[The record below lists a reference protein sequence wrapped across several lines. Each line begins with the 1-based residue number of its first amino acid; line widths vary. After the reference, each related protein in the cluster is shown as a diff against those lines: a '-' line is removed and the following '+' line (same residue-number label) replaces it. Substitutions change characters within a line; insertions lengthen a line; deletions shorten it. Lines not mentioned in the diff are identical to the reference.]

1 MSQGEAPPV
10 VRNGPLW
17 RLAARRWR
25 RRPLQYLLCILGIAL
40 GVAMLVSI
48 DLASGSAQRAFSL
61 STDAITGRTT
71 HRLVAI
77 GPGGVPDATFAAL
90 RRRFP
95 EIPAAPVIE
104 AYGRAEELDGELL
117 RLVGVDLFSEAPF
130 RGLLGGD
137 GDGDGKG
144 DGEGGGAGGGGR
156 GFVPFLTEPGTAVIA
171 ADTAAR
177 YGLHPGAADA
187 SGTLHLDLGGRTSA
201 LRLVGSVSSDSALER
216 RGLETLLLVDIATA
230 QDLLAPAGAA
240 AAPALGHID
249 LILEGPAEEQAIRT
263 WLPAG
268 LKLETAAARG
278 NAVQQMTAA
287 FELNLT
293 AMSLLAMVV
302 GIFLIYNTVTF
313 SVVQRRSLFGVLRCL
328 GVTRGQLFTLI
339 LGEAALFSLVGS
351 LLGLVLGVVLGRT
364 VVGLIT
370 QTINDFYFVVSVR
383 QISLSGFTLAKGLL
397 VGVASALVASALPAW
412 EAMATPPQMTLQRSS
427 LEAGWQRLL
436 PWFLPAAAFSGGLGV
451 LLLRWDSRGLVPAF
465 AGLFALLMG
474 AALLMP
480 PVLAAVMGILGRA
493 GGGFGVVARLA
504 PRDILRSLSRTA
516 VAVAA
521 LMVAV
526 SVIVGLSIM
535 IGSFRGTVVTWLD
548 QTLQADLFVSPPSTT
563 ANRVLGKVDPA
574 IVRAVAARPDL
585 RAMVT
590 YNSFDVHLVD
600 QDRDITLIAAGGDVS
615 AGRRPY
621 AWVRPG
627 VDDPFAALAAREGVI
642 LSEAVYLRD
651 GQGAIP
657 EQVRLE
663 TPDGERSFP
672 VVAVFYDYSSDR
684 GSVLMD
690 RSQVAE
696 LWHDDN
702 VASLG
707 LFLAPGV
714 EPEAVAAELRE
725 GFRSRQSLL
734 VQTNGALR
742 QGSLEIFDRTFA
754 ITGALQLLT
763 VLVAFIGIFSTLMSL
778 QLERG
783 REFAV
788 LRAGGMTPLQ
798 LGRLTLLETGLMG
811 LLAGTCSM
819 PLGYGLA
826 WVLVHVI
833 NVRSFGWTLQI
844 ALEPRFFVQSLLVA
858 VGAAVL
864 AGLYPALRLGRMNIS
879 EALRQE

>member
-1 MSQGEAPPV
+1 MSAASPLPV

-17 RLAARRWR
+17 RLAARHWR

-77 GPGGVPDATFAAL
+77 GPGGVPDGTVVEL
-90 RRRFP
+90 RRHFP

-104 AYGRAEELDGELL
+104 AYGRAEELDGELV

-130 RGLLGGD
+130 RGFLGGD
-137 GDGDGKG
+137 GGRQKS
-144 DGEGGGAGGGGR
+144 GGN

-171 ADTAAR
+171 TETAER
-177 YGLHPGAADA
+177 FGLHPGASDG
-187 SGTLHLDLGGRTSA
+187 SGSLHLDLAGRTTE
-201 LRLVGSVSSDSALER
+201 LQLVGLVSSDSSLER

-230 QDLLAPAGAA
+230 QDLLDPTGAEAVPAV
-240 AAPALGHID
+240 GHID
-249 LILEGPAEEQAIRT
+249 LILEGPAQEQSIRT

-268 LKLETAAARG
+268 LKLESAAARG

-313 SVVQRRSLFGVLRCL
+313 SVVQRRGLFGVLRCL

-351 LLGLVLGVVLGRT
+351 LLGLALGVLLGRS
-364 VVGLIT
+364 VVGLFT

-383 QISLSGFTLAKGLL
+383 QISLSGFTLAKGML
-397 VGVASALVASALPAW
+397 VGVASALLASALPAW

-436 PWFLPAAAFSGGLGV
+436 PWFLLAALLCGSLGV
-451 LLLRWDSRGLVPAF
+451 VLLRWDSRGLVPAF

-480 PVLAAVMGILGRA
+480 PVLVTAMQGLGWASR
-493 GGGFGVVARLA
+493 GLGVVARLA

-574 IVRAVAARPDL
+574 IVGAIAERPDL

-627 VDDPFAALAAREGVI
+627 LGDPFAALEAREGVI

-651 GQGAIP
+651 GQSAIP

-663 TPDGERSFP
+663 TPEGERSFP
-672 VVAVFYDYSSDR
+672 VIAVFYDYSSDR

-690 RSQVAE
+690 RAQVAE
-696 LWHDDN
+696 LWHDDS

-707 LFLAPGV
+707 LFLAPGANAD
-714 EPEAVAAELRE
+714 AVASELRQ
-725 GFRSRQSLL
+725 GFGSRQSLL
-734 VQTNGALR
+734 VQTNSSLR

-763 VLVAFIGIFSTLMSL
+763 VVVAFIGIFSTLMSL

-788 LRAGGMTPLQ
+788 LRATGMTPRQ

-811 LLAGTCSM
+811 LLAGACSM
-819 PLGYGLA
+819 PLGFVLA

-844 ALEPRFFVQSLLVA
+844 ALEPRFFIQSLLIA

-864 AGLYPALRLGRMNIS
+864 AGLYPAQRLARMNIS

>member
-1 MSQGEAPPV
+1 M
-10 VRNGPLW
+10 VRNAPLW
-17 RLAARRWR
+17 RLAARRLR

-61 STDAITGRTT
+61 STDAITGRAT

-77 GPGGVPDATFAAL
+77 GPGGVPDTSFVAL

-95 EIPAAPVIE
+95 AVPAAPVIE
-104 AYGRAEELDGELL
+104 GYGRAEELDGELM

-130 RGLLGGD
+130 RSTLAGGD
-137 GDGDGKG
+137 
-144 DGEGGGAGGGGR
+144 GGGR

-171 ADTAAR
+171 GETADR
-177 YGLHPGAADA
+177 FGLHPGADDA
-187 SGTLHLDLGGRTSA
+187 SGMLHLELAGRTTA
-201 LRLVGSVSSDSALER
+201 LRLVGSVSSDTALER
-216 RGLETLLLVDIATA
+216 RGLENLLMVDIATA
-230 QDLLAPAGAA
+230 QELLDPAGDGLANA
-240 AAPALGHID
+240 VGHID
-249 LILEGPAEEQAIRT
+249 LILDTPAQEAAIAA
-263 WLPAG
+263 WLPPG
-268 LKLETAAARG
+268 LKLEPAEARG

-364 VVGLIT
+364 IVGLIT

-383 QISLSGFTLAKGLL
+383 QITLSGLTLAKGMG
-397 VGVASALVASALPAW
+397 VGVASALLASALPAW

-427 LEAGWQRLL
+427 LEAAWQRLL
-436 PWFLPAAAFSGGLGV
+436 PWFLVAAVLSGALGA
-451 LLLRWDSRGLVPAF
+451 LLLRWRSGGLVPAF
-465 AGLFALLMG
+465 AGLFALLMA
-474 AALLMP
+474 AALLVP
-480 PVLAAVMGILGRA
+480 PVLAGVMRGLGRA
-493 GGGFGVVARLA
+493 GGGLPVLARLA

-526 SVIVGLSIM
+526 SVIVGISIM

-574 IVRAVAARPDL
+574 IVAAIEARPDL

-590 YNSFDVHLVD
+590 YNNFDVHLVD
-600 QDRDITLIAAGGDVS
+600 QARDVTLIAAGGDVS

-621 AWVRPG
+621 AWIRPG
-627 VDDPFAALAAREGVI
+627 IDDPFAAMEAHEGVI

-651 GQGAIP
+651 GDGAIP
-657 EQVRLE
+657 EAVTIE
-663 TPDGERSFP
+663 TPTGPRTFP
-672 VVAVFYDYSSDR
+672 VIAAFYDYSSDR

-690 RSQVAE
+690 RARVAE
-696 LWHDDN
+696 LWHDDS

-714 EPEAVAAELRE
+714 DPDAVASELRE
-725 GFRSRQSLL
+725 GFRSRQNLL
-734 VQTNGALR
+734 VQTNGSLR
-742 QGSLEIFDRTFA
+742 AGSLEIFDRTFA
-754 ITGALQLLT
+754 ITGALQVLT
-763 VLVAFIGIFSTLMSL
+763 VVVAFIGILSTLMSL

-788 LRAGGMTPLQ
+788 LRAVGMTPRQ

-811 LLAGTCSM
+811 LLAGACSM
-819 PLGYGLA
+819 PLGFVLA

-844 ALEPRFFVQSLLVA
+844 ALEPRFFLQSLLIA

-864 AGLYPALRLGRMNIS
+864 AGVYPALRLGRMDIS
-879 EALRQE
+879 AAVRQE

>member
-1 MSQGEAPPV
+1 MSQGDQPPV
-10 VRNGPLW
+10 VCNGPLW

-25 RRPLQYLLCILGIAL
+25 SRPMQYLLCILGIAL

-71 HRLVAI
+71 HRVVAI
-77 GPGGVPDATFAAL
+77 EPGGVPDATFVAL
-90 RRRFP
+90 RHRFP
-95 EIPAAPVIE
+95 EIPSAPVIE
-104 AYGRAEELDGELL
+104 AYGRAEELDGELMH
-117 RLVGVDLFSEAPF
+117 LVGVDLFSEGPF

-137 GDGDGKG
+137 GGRN
-144 DGEGGGAGGGGR
+144 GGGGR

-171 ADTAAR
+171 ADTAKR
-177 YGLHPGAADA
+177 FGLHPGASNP
-187 SGTLHLDLGGRTSA
+187 SGTLHLDLAGRTSD
-201 LRLVGSVSSDSALER
+201 LRLVGSVSSDAAMER
-216 RGLETLLLVDIATA
+216 RGLETLVLVDIATA
-230 QDLLAPAGAA
+230 QDLLAPAGSG

-249 LILEGPAEEQAIRT
+249 LILDNPSLEQSIRT

-302 GIFLIYNTVTF
+302 GIFLIYNSVTF
-313 SVVQRRSLFGVLRCL
+313 SVVQRRGLFGVLRCL
-328 GVTRGQLFTLI
+328 GVTRGQLFSLI

-351 LLGLVLGVVLGRT
+351 LLGLGLGVVLGRT

-370 QTINDFYFVVSVR
+370 QTINDFYFAVSVR
-383 QISLSGFTLAKGLL
+383 QISLSGFTLAKGMV

-412 EAMATPPQMTLQRSS
+412 EAMDTPPQMTLQRSS
-427 LEAGWQRLL
+427 LEAGWQRRL
-436 PWFLPAAAFSGGLGV
+436 PWFLLAALLSGSLGV
-451 LLLRWDSRGLVPAF
+451 LLLRWDGRGLVPAF

-480 PVLAAVMGILGRA
+480 PVLAAVMEGLGRA
-493 GGGFGVVARLA
+493 SGGLGVVARLA

-563 ANRVLGKVDPA
+563 ANRVLGKLDPS
-574 IVRAVAARPDL
+574 IVATIAERQDMRAL
-585 RAMVT
+585 VT
-590 YNSFDVHLVD
+590 YNNFDVHLVD

-621 AWVRPG
+621 AWIRPG
-627 VDDPFAALAAREGVI
+627 LPDPFDAMEAREGVI
-642 LSEAVYLRD
+642 LSEAIYLRD
-651 GQGAIP
+651 GESAIP
-657 EQVRLE
+657 ERITLE
-663 TPDGERSFP
+663 TPVGDRSFP
-672 VVAVFYDYSSDR
+672 VLAVFYDYSSDR

-696 LWHDDN
+696 LWHDDS

-714 EPEAVAAELRE
+714 DADAVAGELRE
-725 GFRSRQSLL
+725 AFRGRQNLL
-734 VQTNGALR
+734 VQTNGSLR
-742 QGSLEIFDRTFA
+742 RQSLEIFDRTFA

-763 VLVAFIGIFSTLMSL
+763 VVVAFIGIFSTLMSL

-788 LRAGGMTPLQ
+788 MRASGMTPRQ
-798 LGRLTLLETGLMG
+798 LGSLTLLETGLMG

-819 PLGYGLA
+819 PLGYVLA

-833 NVRSFGWTLQI
+833 NVRSFGWSLQI
-844 ALEPRFFVQSLLVA
+844 ALEPHFFVQSLLVA

>member
-1 MSQGEAPPV
+1 MSQGDQPPS

-17 RLAARRWR
+17 RLAARRLR

-61 STDAITGRTT
+61 STDAITGRTS

-77 GPGGVPDATFAAL
+77 GPGGVPDATFVEF

-95 EIPAAPVIE
+95 QVPAAPVIE
-104 AYGRAEELDGELL
+104 GYGRAEELDGELM

-130 RGLLGGD
+130 RGTLSGGS
-137 GDGDGKG
+137 
-144 DGEGGGAGGGGR
+144 GGGR
-156 GFVPFLTEPGTAVIA
+156 GFVPFLTDPGTAVIA
-171 ADTAAR
+171 SETADR
-177 YGLHPGAADA
+177 FGLHPGRQDA
-187 SGTLHLDLGGRTSA
+187 SGTLHLDLAGRTTA
-201 LRLVGSVSSDSALER
+201 LRLVGSVSSDTALER
-216 RGLETLLLVDIATA
+216 RGLENLLLVDVATA
-230 QDLLAPAGAA
+230 QELLAPAGDGLASVA
-240 AAPALGHID
+240 GLSAVGHID
-249 LILEGPAEEQAIRT
+249 LILESPAQEAAIAA
-263 WLPAG
+263 WLPPG
-268 LKLETAAARG
+268 LKLEPAAARG
-278 NAVQQMTAA
+278 NAIQQMTAA

-313 SVVQRRSLFGVLRCL
+313 SVVQRRGLFGVLRCL
-328 GVTRGQLFTLI
+328 GVTRGQIFSLI
-339 LGEAALFSLVGS
+339 LIEAALFSLVGS
-351 LLGLVLGVVLGRT
+351 LLGLGLGVVLGRS

-383 QISLSGFTLAKGLL
+383 QISLSGLTLAKGML
-397 VGVASALVASALPAW
+397 VGVVSAVVASALPAW

-436 PWFLPAAAFSGGLGV
+436 PWFLLASALSGAAGAMLLSWRSG
-451 LLLRWDSRGLVPAF
+451 GLVPAF
-465 AGLFALLMG
+465 AGLFALLMA

-480 PVLAAVMGILGRA
+480 PVLAAVMKGLGTVGRDLP
-493 GGGFGVVARLA
+493 VVARLA

-574 IVRAVAARPDL
+574 IVAAIGARPDL

-590 YNSFDVHLVD
+590 YNNFDVHLVD
-600 QDRDITLIAAGGDVS
+600 QARDVTLIAAGGDVS

-621 AWVRPG
+621 AWIRPG
-627 VDDPFAALAAREGVI
+627 IEDPFTAMEAREGVI
-642 LSEAVYLRD
+642 LSEAVYLREGD
-651 GQGAIP
+651 GAIP
-657 EQVRLE
+657 DQVTIE
-663 TPDGERSFP
+663 TPAGNRTFP
-672 VVAVFYDYSSDR
+672 VIAAFYDYSSDR

-690 RSQVAE
+690 RDQVAE
-696 LWHDDN
+696 LWHDDS

-714 EPEAVAAELRE
+714 DPDAVATALRDS
-725 GFRSRQSLL
+725 FSPRQNLM
-734 VQTNGALR
+734 VQTNGSLR

-763 VLVAFIGIFSTLMSL
+763 VLVAFIGILSTLMSL
-778 QLERG
+778 QLERS

-788 LRAGGMTPLQ
+788 LRASGMTPRQ

-811 LLAGTCSM
+811 LLAGACSM
-819 PLGYGLA
+819 PLGFLLA

-844 ALEPRFFVQSLLVA
+844 ALEPRFFLQSLLIA

-864 AGLYPALRLGRMNIS
+864 AGVYPALRLGRMNIS
-879 EALRQE
+879 AAVRQE

>member
-1 MSQGEAPPV
+1 MSERCSLPV

-77 GPGGVPDATFAAL
+77 GPGGVPDTTFVEL
-90 RRRFP
+90 RRQFP

-130 RGLLGGD
+130 RGLLG
-137 GDGDGKG
+137 
-144 DGEGGGAGGGGR
+144 AGRGGGR

-171 ADTAAR
+171 TETAER
-177 YGLHPGAADA
+177 FDLHLGSGDA
-187 SGTLHLDLGGRTSA
+187 SGLLHLDLAGRTSA
-201 LRLVGSVSSDSALER
+201 LRLVGSVTGESSLER

-230 QDLLAPAGAA
+230 QDLLDPTGAA
-240 AAPALGHID
+240 AVPTVGHID
-249 LILEGPAEEQAIRT
+249 LILEGPAQEQAIRT
-263 WLPAG
+263 WLPPG

-313 SVVQRRSLFGVLRCL
+313 SVVQRRGLFGVLRCL
-328 GVTRGQLFTLI
+328 GVTRGQLFALI

-351 LLGLVLGVVLGRT
+351 LLGLALGVLLGRT

-383 QISLSGFTLAKGLL
+383 QISLSGFTLAKGML

-436 PWFLPAAAFSGGLGV
+436 PLFLVGALLSASLGV

-480 PVLAAVMGILGRA
+480 PVLVAAMGGLGWASR
-493 GGGFGVVARLA
+493 GLPVVARLA

-563 ANRVLGKVDPA
+563 ANRVLGKLDPA
-574 IVRAVAARPDL
+574 IVSAIAERPDL

-590 YNSFDVHLVD
+590 YNNFDVHLVD

-621 AWVRPG
+621 AWIRPG
-627 VDDPFAALAAREGVI
+627 LDDPFAALEAREGVI

-651 GQGAIP
+651 GQSAIP

-672 VVAVFYDYSSDR
+672 VIAVFYDYSSDR
-684 GSVLMD
+684 GSLLMD

-696 LWHDDN
+696 LWHDDS

-707 LFLAPGV
+707 LFLVPGADAD
-714 EPEAVAAELRE
+714 AVAADLRR
-725 GFRSRQSLL
+725 GFGSRQTLL
-734 VQTNGALR
+734 VQTNGSLR

-763 VLVAFIGIFSTLMSL
+763 VVVAFIGIFSTLMSL

-788 LRAGGMTPLQ
+788 LRATGMTPWQ

-811 LLAGTCSM
+811 LLAGACSM
-819 PLGYGLA
+819 PLGFVLA

-844 ALEPRFFVQSLLVA
+844 ALEPRFFIQSLLIA

-864 AGLYPALRLGRMNIS
+864 AGLYPAQRLARMTIS

>member
-1 MSQGEAPPV
+1 V

-77 GPGGVPDATFAAL
+77 GPGGVPDTTFVEL
-90 RRRFP
+90 RRQFP

-130 RGLLGGD
+130 RGLLG
-137 GDGDGKG
+137 
-144 DGEGGGAGGGGR
+144 AGRGGGR

-171 ADTAAR
+171 TETAER
-177 YGLHPGAADA
+177 FDLHPGSGDA
-187 SGTLHLDLGGRTSA
+187 SGLLHLDLAGRTSA
-201 LRLVGSVSSDSALER
+201 LRLVGSVTGESSLER

-230 QDLLAPAGAA
+230 QDLLDPTGAA
-240 AAPALGHID
+240 AVPTVGHID
-249 LILEGPAEEQAIRT
+249 LILEGPAQEQAIRT
-263 WLPAG
+263 WLPPG

-313 SVVQRRSLFGVLRCL
+313 SVVQRRGLFGVLRCL
-328 GVTRGQLFTLI
+328 GVTRGQLFALI

-351 LLGLVLGVVLGRT
+351 LLGLALGVLLGRT

-383 QISLSGFTLAKGLL
+383 QISLSGFTLAKGML

-436 PWFLPAAAFSGGLGV
+436 PLFLVGALLSASLGV

-480 PVLAAVMGILGRA
+480 PVLVAAMGGLGWASR
-493 GGGFGVVARLA
+493 GLPVVARLA

-563 ANRVLGKVDPA
+563 ANRVLGKLDPA
-574 IVRAVAARPDL
+574 IVSAIAERPYL

-590 YNSFDVHLVD
+590 YNNFDVHLVD

-621 AWVRPG
+621 AWIRPG
-627 VDDPFAALAAREGVI
+627 LDDPFAALEAREGVI

-672 VVAVFYDYSSDR
+672 VIAVFYDYSSDR
-684 GSVLMD
+684 GSLLMD

-696 LWHDDN
+696 LWHDDS

-707 LFLAPGV
+707 LFLVPGADAD
-714 EPEAVAAELRE
+714 AVAADLRR
-725 GFRSRQSLL
+725 GFGSRQTLL
-734 VQTNGALR
+734 VQTNGSLR

-763 VLVAFIGIFSTLMSL
+763 VVVAFIGIFSTLMSL

-788 LRAGGMTPLQ
+788 LRATGMTPWQ

-811 LLAGTCSM
+811 LLAGACSM
-819 PLGYGLA
+819 PLGFVLA

-844 ALEPRFFVQSLLVA
+844 ALEPRFFIQSLLIA

-864 AGLYPALRLGRMNIS
+864 AGLYPAQRLARMTIS

>member
-1 MSQGEAPPV
+1 MSQGDAAPV
-10 VRNGPLW
+10 VRSGPLW

-61 STDAITGRTT
+61 STDAITGRTS
-71 HRLVAI
+71 HRVVAI
-77 GPGGVPDATFAAL
+77 GPGGVPDATFVAL

-130 RGLLGGD
+130 RGLVGGGGD
-137 GDGDGKG
+137 GQ
-144 DGEGGGAGGGGR
+144 GGGGQGGGGRPGGR

-177 YGLHPGAADA
+177 FGLHPGAADA
-187 SGTLHLDLGGRTSA
+187 SGTLHLDLGWRTSA
-201 LRLVGSVSSDSALER
+201 LRLVGSVSSGSALER

-249 LILEGPAEEQAIRT
+249 LILEGPAQEHAIRT
-263 WLPAG
+263 WLPSG
-268 LKLETAAARG
+268 LKLEAAAARG

-328 GVTRGQLFTLI
+328 GVTRGQLFSLI
-339 LGEAALFSLVGS
+339 MREAALFSLVGS
-351 LLGLVLGVVLGRT
+351 LLGLALGVLLGRT

-383 QISLSGFTLAKGLL
+383 QISLSGFTLAKGML
-397 VGVASALVASALPAW
+397 VGVASALVASVLPAW

-436 PWFLPAAAFSGGLGV
+436 PWFLPAAVLSGGLGV

-480 PVLAAVMGILGRA
+480 PVLAAVMTALGRA

-535 IGSFRGTVVTWLD
+535 IGSFRWTVVTWLD

-574 IVRAVAARPDL
+574 IVQAVAARPDL
-585 RAMVT
+585 RAVVT
-590 YNSFDVHLVD
+590 FNSFDVRLLD

-672 VVAVFYDYSSDR
+672 VVAVFYDYASDR

-690 RSQVAE
+690 RAQVAE

-714 EPEAVAAELRE
+714 EPEAVAADLRE

-811 LLAGTCSM
+811 LLAGIC
-819 PLGYGLA
+819 
-826 WVLVHVI
+826 
-833 NVRSFGWTLQI
+833 
-844 ALEPRFFVQSLLVA
+844 
-858 VGAAVL
+858 
-864 AGLYPALRLGRMNIS
+864 
-879 EALRQE
+879 

>member
-1 MSQGEAPPV
+1 MTPHTPAAVVSARGVAKRYGADTVFANVSLDVAAGEFVAIV
-10 VRNGPLW
+10 GDSGVGKSTLLNGLAGLDTFDEGRITLCGQDLSSASDDARALLRRQHVGFVFQAFHVLPHLDVAQNVALPLMLLGQHDGP
-17 RLAARRWR
+17 RVSAMLAAVG
-25 RRPLQYLLCILGIAL
+25 LLLFACAGCRTAPK
-40 GVAMLVSI
+40 
-48 DLASGSAQRAFSL
+48 
-61 STDAITGRTT
+61 TGRIIETNYD
-71 HRLVAI
+71 R
-77 GPGGVPDATFAAL
+77 AAC
-90 RRRFP
+90 
-95 EIPAAPVIE
+95 EAA
-104 AYGRAEELDGELL
+104 
-117 RLVGVDLFSEAPF
+117 
-130 RGLLGGD
+130 GLLGRGEPVKPVPVPDLDARMEEGVEGVKPELLDRLDLYFGDQVSVD
-137 GDGDGKG
+137 GDRAVWRKPGKPYLSAAEQG
-144 DGEGGGAGGGGR
+144 WESAG
-156 GFVPFLTEPGTAVIA
+156 
-171 ADTAAR
+171 
-177 YGLHPGAADA
+177 
-187 SGTLHLDLGGRTSA
+187 
-201 LRLVGSVSSDSALER
+201 
-216 RGLETLLLVDIATA
+216 
-230 QDLLAPAGAA
+230 
-240 AAPALGHID
+240 
-249 LILEGPAEEQAIRT
+249 T
-263 WLPAG
+263 WLADNPQRP
-268 LKLETAAARG
+268 LETAAARG

-351 LLGLVLGVVLGRT
+351 LLGLALGVVLGRT

-383 QISLSGFTLAKGLL
+383 QISLSWFTLAKGML
-397 VGVASALVASALPAW
+397 VGVASALLASALPAW

-427 LEAGWQRLL
+427 LEASWQRLL
-436 PWFLPAAAFSGGLGV
+436 PWFLLAALFSGSLGV
-451 LLLRWDSRGLVPAF
+451 LLLRWDSSGLVPAF
-465 AGLFALLMG
+465 AGVIALLMG

-480 PVLAAVMGILGRA
+480 PVLVAAMQGLGWASR
-493 GGGFGVVARLA
+493 GLPVVARLA

-574 IVRAVAARPDL
+574 IVSAIAERPDL

-590 YNSFDVHLVD
+590 YNNFDVHLVD

-621 AWVRPG
+621 AWIRPG
-627 VDDPFAALAAREGVI
+627 LDDPFAALEAREGVI

-663 TPDGERSFP
+663 SPDGERSFP
-672 VVAVFYDYSSDR
+672 VIAVFYDYSSDR

-696 LWHDDN
+696 LWHDDS

-707 LFLAPGV
+707 LFL
-714 EPEAVAAELRE
+714 EYCKEARGLT
-725 GFRSRQSLL
+725 S
-734 VQTNGALR
+734 
-742 QGSLEIFDRTFA
+742 GSCLI
-754 ITGALQLLT
+754 
-763 VLVAFIGIFSTLMSL
+763 
-778 QLERG
+778 
-783 REFAV
+783 
-788 LRAGGMTPLQ
+788 
-798 LGRLTLLETGLMG
+798 
-811 LLAGTCSM
+811 
-819 PLGYGLA
+819 
-826 WVLVHVI
+826 
-833 NVRSFGWTLQI
+833 
-844 ALEPRFFVQSLLVA
+844 
-858 VGAAVL
+858 
-864 AGLYPALRLGRMNIS
+864 
-879 EALRQE
+879 

>member
-1 MSQGEAPPV
+1 MSEASPLPV

-77 GPGGVPDATFAAL
+77 GPGGVPDTTFVEL
-90 RRRFP
+90 RHRFP

-130 RGLLGGD
+130 RGLLGG
-137 GDGDGKG
+137 
-144 DGEGGGAGGGGR
+144 EGGGERGGGK

-171 ADTAAR
+171 TETAAR
-177 YGLHPGAADA
+177 FGLHPGAADG
-187 SGTLHLDLGGRTSA
+187 SGTLHLDLAGRTSE
-201 LRLVGSVSSDSALER
+201 LRLVGSVSSDGALER

-230 QDLLAPAGAA
+230 QDLLDPTGAA
-240 AAPALGHID
+240 AVPAVGHID
-249 LILEGPAEEQAIRT
+249 LILEGPTQEAALSE
-263 WLPAG
+263 WLPRG

-313 SVVQRRSLFGVLRCL
+313 SVVQRRGLFGVLRCL
-328 GVTRGQLFTLI
+328 GVTRGQLFALI

-351 LLGLVLGVVLGRT
+351 LLGLALGVLLGRT

-383 QISLSGFTLAKGLL
+383 QISLSGFTLAKGML

-412 EAMATPPQMTLQRSS
+412 EAMATPPQMTLQRSN
-427 LEAGWQRLL
+427 LESGWQRLL
-436 PWFLPAAAFSGGLGV
+436 PWFLLAALLCGSLGV
-451 LLLRWDSRGLVPAF
+451 LLLRWNSHGLVSAF

-480 PVLAAVMGILGRA
+480 PVLVAAMQGLGWASR
-493 GGGFGVVARLA
+493 GLPVVARLA

-574 IVRAVAARPDL
+574 IIQAIAERPDL

-590 YNSFDVHLVD
+590 YNNFDVHLVD

-621 AWVRPG
+621 AWIRPG
-627 VDDPFAALAAREGVI
+627 LDDPFAALEARQGVI

-651 GQGAIP
+651 GQSAIP
-657 EQVRLE
+657 EQIRLE

-672 VVAVFYDYSSDR
+672 VIAVFYDYSSDR

-696 LWHDDN
+696 LWHDDS

-707 LFLAPGV
+707 LFLAPGADAD
-714 EPEAVAAELRE
+714 AVAAELRQ
-725 GFRSRQSLL
+725 GFGSRQTLL
-734 VQTNGALR
+734 VQTNGSLR

-763 VLVAFIGIFSTLMSL
+763 VVVAFIGIFSTLMSL

-788 LRAGGMTPLQ
+788 LRATGMTPRQ

-811 LLAGTCSM
+811 LLAGACSM
-819 PLGYGLA
+819 PLGFVLA

-844 ALEPRFFVQSLLVA
+844 ALEPRFFIQSLLIA

>member
-61 STDAITGRTT
+61 STDAITGRTS

-77 GPGGVPDATFAAL
+77 GPGGVPDSTFVEL

-117 RLVGVDLFSEAPF
+117 RLVGVDLFSEGPF

-137 GDGDGKG
+137 GDGQ
-144 DGEGGGAGGGGR
+144 GGGGEPGGK

-177 YGLHPGAADA
+177 FGLHPGAADG
-187 SGTLHLDLGGRTSA
+187 SGTLHIDLGGRTSA

-230 QDLLAPAGAA
+230 QDLLAPADAA

-249 LILEGPAEEQAIRT
+249 LILEGPAQEQAIRA

-313 SVVQRRSLFGVLRCL
+313 SVVQRRGLFGVLRCL

-351 LLGLVLGVVLGRT
+351 LLGLALGVVLGRT

-383 QISLSGFTLAKGLL
+383 QISLSGFTLAKGML

-436 PWFLPAAAFSGGLGV
+436 PWFLPAAFLTGGLGV
-451 LLLRWDSRGLVPAF
+451 LLLRWDSRDLVPAF

-480 PVLAAVMGILGRA
+480 PVLAAVMAALGRA
-493 GGGFGVVARLA
+493 GGGLGVVARLA

-574 IVRAVAARPDL
+574 VVSAIAGRSDL

-590 YNSFDVHLVD
+590 FNSFDVHLVD
-600 QDRDITLIAAGGDVS
+600 QDRDITLIAAGGDIS

-627 VDDPFAALAAREGVI
+627 VEDPFAALVARQGVI

-663 TPDGERSFP
+663 TPDGDKSFP

-702 VASLG
+702 VASVG

-714 EPEAVAAELRE
+714 EPEAVAVELRE

-763 VLVAFIGIFSTLMSL
+763 VLVAFVGIFSTLMSL

-858 VGAAVL
+858 VGAALL

>member
-1 MSQGEAPPV
+1 MSQGDAPPV

-61 STDAITGRTT
+61 STDAITGRTS

-77 GPGGVPDATFAAL
+77 GAGGVPDSTFVEL

-117 RLVGVDLFSEAPF
+117 RLVGVDLFSEGPF

-137 GDGDGKG
+137 GDGQ
-144 DGEGGGAGGGGR
+144 GGGGKPGGR

-171 ADTAAR
+171 AETAER

-249 LILEGPAEEQAIRT
+249 LILDGAAQEQAIRT

-383 QISLSGFTLAKGLL
+383 QISLSGFTLAKGML
-397 VGVASALVASALPAW
+397 VGVASALLASALPAW

-436 PWFLPAAAFSGGLGV
+436 PWFLPAAVLSGGLGV
-451 LLLRWDSRGLVPAF
+451 LLLRWDSRDLVPAF

-480 PVLAAVMGILGRA
+480 PVLAAVMTALGRA
-493 GGGFGVVARLA
+493 VGGFGVVARLA

-574 IVRAVAARPDL
+574 IVQAVAARRDL
-585 RAMVT
+585 RALVT
-590 YNSFDVHLVD
+590 FNSFDVHLVD

-657 EQVRLE
+657 EQVSLE

-690 RSQVAE
+690 RSQVAD

-725 GFRSRQSLL
+725 GFRNRQSLL

-788 LRAGGMTPLQ
+788 LRAGGMTPHQ

>member
-1 MSQGEAPPV
+1 M
-10 VRNGPLW
+10 
-17 RLAARRWR
+17 
-25 RRPLQYLLCILGIAL
+25 
-40 GVAMLVSI
+40 
-48 DLASGSAQRAFSL
+48 AS
-61 STDAITGRTT
+61 
-71 HRLVAI
+71 V
-77 GPGGVPDATFAAL
+77 
-90 RRRFP
+90 
-95 EIPAAPVIE
+95 
-104 AYGRAEELDGELL
+104 
-117 RLVGVDLFSEAPF
+117 
-130 RGLLGGD
+130 
-137 GDGDGKG
+137 
-144 DGEGGGAGGGGR
+144 
-156 GFVPFLTEPGTAVIA
+156 
-171 ADTAAR
+171 
-177 YGLHPGAADA
+177 
-187 SGTLHLDLGGRTSA
+187 
-201 LRLVGSVSSDSALER
+201 
-216 RGLETLLLVDIATA
+216 
-230 QDLLAPAGAA
+230 
-240 AAPALGHID
+240 
-249 LILEGPAEEQAIRT
+249 
-263 WLPAG
+263 
-268 LKLETAAARG
+268 
-278 NAVQQMTAA
+278 
-287 FELNLT
+287 
-293 AMSLLAMVV
+293 
-302 GIFLIYNTVTF
+302 
-313 SVVQRRSLFGVLRCL
+313 
-328 GVTRGQLFTLI
+328 
-339 LGEAALFSLVGS
+339 
-351 LLGLVLGVVLGRT
+351 
-364 VVGLIT
+364 
-370 QTINDFYFVVSVR
+370 
-383 QISLSGFTLAKGLL
+383 
-397 VGVASALVASALPAW
+397 LPAW

-436 PWFLPAAAFSGGLGV
+436 PWFLPAAVLSGGLGV

-480 PVLAAVMGILGRA
+480 PVLAAVMAALGRA

-574 IVRAVAARPDL
+574 IVQAVAARPDL
-585 RAMVT
+585 RALVT
-590 YNSFDVHLVD
+590 FNSFDVHLHD

-627 VDDPFAALAAREGVI
+627 VDDPFAALAARQGVI

-672 VVAVFYDYSSDR
+672 VVAVFYDYASDR

-690 RSQVAE
+690 RAQVAE

-714 EPEAVAAELRE
+714 EPEAVAADLRE

-811 LLAGTCSM
+811 LLAGICSM
-819 PLGYGLA
+819 PLGYVLA

-858 VGAAVL
+858 VGAALL

>member
-1 MSQGEAPPV
+1 MSEASPLPV
-10 VRNGPLW
+10 VPNGPLW

-77 GPGGVPDATFAAL
+77 GPGGVPDSSFVAL

-117 RLVGVDLFSEAPF
+117 RVVGVDLFSEAPF

-137 GDGDGKG
+137 GNGQ
-144 DGEGGGAGGGGR
+144 GGRGQQGGR

-171 ADTAAR
+171 SVTAKR
-177 YGLHPGAADA
+177 FGLHPGASDG
-187 SGTLHLDLGGRTSA
+187 SGTLHLDLAGRTTA

-230 QDLLAPAGAA
+230 QDLLNPTGADPV
-240 AAPALGHID
+240 PALGHID
-249 LILEGPAEEQAIRT
+249 LILESPAQEAALSD
-263 WLPAG
+263 WLPRG

-351 LLGLVLGVVLGRT
+351 LLGLALGVVLGRT

-383 QISLSGFTLAKGLL
+383 QISLSWFTLAKGML
-397 VGVASALVASALPAW
+397 VGVASALLASALPAW

-427 LEAGWQRLL
+427 LEASWQRLL
-436 PWFLPAAAFSGGLGV
+436 PWFLLAALFSGSLGV
-451 LLLRWDSRGLVPAF
+451 LLLRWDSSGLVPAF
-465 AGLFALLMG
+465 AGVFALLMG

-480 PVLAAVMGILGRA
+480 PVLVAAMQGLGWASR
-493 GGGFGVVARLA
+493 GLGVVARLA

-574 IVRAVAARPDL
+574 IVSAIAERPDL

-590 YNSFDVHLVD
+590 YNNFDVHLVD

-621 AWVRPG
+621 AWIRPG
-627 VDDPFAALAAREGVI
+627 LDDPFAALEAREGVI

-672 VVAVFYDYSSDR
+672 VIAVFYDYSSDR

-696 LWHDDN
+696 LWHDDS

-707 LFLAPGV
+707 LFLAPGADAD
-714 EPEAVAAELRE
+714 AVAAQLRQ
-725 GFRSRQSLL
+725 GFGSRQRLL
-734 VQTNGALR
+734 VQTNGSLR

-788 LRAGGMTPLQ
+788 LRATGMTPRQ

-811 LLAGTCSM
+811 LLAGACSM
-819 PLGYGLA
+819 PLGYVLA

-844 ALEPRFFVQSLLVA
+844 ALEPRFFIQSLLIA

-864 AGLYPALRLGRMNIS
+864 AGLYPAQRLARMNIS

>member
-1 MSQGEAPPV
+1 MSQGEAPSV

-17 RLAARRWR
+17 RLAVRRWR

-48 DLASGSAQRAFSL
+48 DLASGSAQRAFAL

-77 GPGGVPDATFAAL
+77 GPGGVPDSTFVEL

-137 GDGDGKG
+137 GDGQGGRGKQ
-144 DGEGGGAGGGGR
+144 GGR

-177 YGLHPGAADA
+177 FGLHPGAADA
-187 SGTLHLDLGGRTSA
+187 SGTLHLDLAGRTSA

-249 LILEGPAEEQAIRT
+249 LILEGPAQEQAIRT

-328 GVTRGQLFTLI
+328 GVTRRQLFTLI

-351 LLGLVLGVVLGRT
+351 LLGLALGVVLGRT

-383 QISLSGFTLAKGLL
+383 QISLSGFTLAKGMA

-436 PWFLPAAAFSGGLGV
+436 PWFLPAAALTGGLGV
-451 LLLRWDSRGLVPAF
+451 LLLRWDSRDLVPAF

-480 PVLAAVMGILGRA
+480 PVLAAAMTVLGRA
-493 GGGFGVVARLA
+493 GGGLGVVARLA

-574 IVRAVAARPDL
+574 IVQSVAARPDL

-590 YNSFDVHLVD
+590 FNSFDVRLVD
-600 QDRDITLIAAGGDVS
+600 QDRDITLIAAGGDIS

-627 VDDPFAALAAREGVI
+627 IDDPFAALAAREGVI
-642 LSEAVYLRD
+642 LSPAVYLRD

-714 EPEAVAAELRE
+714 EPEAVAADLRE

-788 LRAGGMTPLQ
+788 LRASGMTPFQ
-798 LGRLTLLETGLMG
+798 LGRLTLLATGLMG

>member
-1 MSQGEAPPV
+1 M

-77 GPGGVPDATFAAL
+77 GPGGVPDTTFVEL
-90 RRRFP
+90 RRQFP

-130 RGLLGGD
+130 RGLLG
-137 GDGDGKG
+137 
-144 DGEGGGAGGGGR
+144 AGRGGGR

-171 ADTAAR
+171 TETAER
-177 YGLHPGAADA
+177 FDLHPGSGDA
-187 SGTLHLDLGGRTSA
+187 SGLLHLDLAGRTSA
-201 LRLVGSVSSDSALER
+201 LRLVGSVTGESSLER

-230 QDLLAPAGAA
+230 QDLLDPTGAA
-240 AAPALGHID
+240 AVPTVGHID
-249 LILEGPAEEQAIRT
+249 LILEGPAQEQAIRT
-263 WLPAG
+263 WLPPG

-313 SVVQRRSLFGVLRCL
+313 SVVQRRGLFGVLRCL
-328 GVTRGQLFTLI
+328 GVTRGQLFALI

-351 LLGLVLGVVLGRT
+351 LLGLALGVLLGRT

-383 QISLSGFTLAKGLL
+383 QISLSGFTLAKGML

-436 PWFLPAAAFSGGLGV
+436 PLFLVGALLSASLGV

-480 PVLAAVMGILGRA
+480 PVLVAAMGGLGWASR
-493 GGGFGVVARLA
+493 GLPVVARLA

-563 ANRVLGKVDPA
+563 ANRVLGKLDPA
-574 IVRAVAARPDL
+574 IVSAIAERPYL

-590 YNSFDVHLVD
+590 YNNFDVHLVD

-621 AWVRPG
+621 AWIRPG
-627 VDDPFAALAAREGVI
+627 LDDPFAALEAREGVI

-672 VVAVFYDYSSDR
+672 VIAVFYDYSSDR
-684 GSVLMD
+684 GSLLMD

-696 LWHDDN
+696 LWHDDS

-707 LFLAPGV
+707 LFLVPGADAD
-714 EPEAVAAELRE
+714 AVAADLRR
-725 GFRSRQSLL
+725 GFGSRQTLL
-734 VQTNGALR
+734 VQTNGSLR

-763 VLVAFIGIFSTLMSL
+763 VVVAFIGIFSTLMSL

-788 LRAGGMTPLQ
+788 LRATGMTPWQ

-811 LLAGTCSM
+811 LLAGACSM
-819 PLGYGLA
+819 PLGFVLA

-844 ALEPRFFVQSLLVA
+844 ALEPRFFIQSLLIA

-864 AGLYPALRLGRMNIS
+864 AGLYPAQRLARMTIS

>member
-1 MSQGEAPPV
+1 MSQGTAPPV

-77 GPGGVPDATFAAL
+77 GPGGVPDATFVAL
-90 RRRFP
+90 RRHFP
-95 EIPAAPVIE
+95 EIAAAPVIE

-117 RLVGVDLFSEAPF
+117 RLVGIDLFSEAPF
-130 RGLLGGD
+130 RGLFGGD
-137 GDGDGKG
+137 GGG
-144 DGEGGGAGGGGR
+144 DGEGGRTGEGGR

-177 YGLHPGAADA
+177 FGLHPGAADA
-187 SGTLHLDLGGRTSA
+187 SGTLNLDLAGRTSA
-201 LRLVGSVSSDSALER
+201 LRLVGSVSGDSALER
-216 RGLETLLLVDIATA
+216 RGLESLLLVDIATA
-230 QDLLAPAGAA
+230 QELLAPAGAA
-240 AAPALGHID
+240 APPALGHID
-249 LILEGPAEEQAIRT
+249 LILEDAAQEQAVRA

-268 LKLETAAARG
+268 LKLEPAAARG

-313 SVVQRRSLFGVLRCL
+313 SVVQRRGLFGILRCL

-364 VVGLIT
+364 VVGLIS

-383 QISLSGFTLAKGLL
+383 QISLSGFTLAKGMV
-397 VGVASALVASALPAW
+397 VGVASALLASALPAW

-436 PWFLPAAAFSGGLGV
+436 PWFLPAALLSGGLGV
-451 LLLRWDSRGLVPAF
+451 LLIRWDSRGLVPAF

-480 PVLAAVMGILGRA
+480 PVLAACMGALGRA

-563 ANRVLGKVDPA
+563 ASRVLGKVDPGVVA
-574 IVRAVAARPDL
+574 AVAARPDL
-585 RAMVT
+585 RALVSF
-590 YNSFDVHLVD
+590 NSFDVHLVD

-657 EQVRLE
+657 GRVRLE

-690 RSQVAE
+690 RSWVAE

-725 GFRSRQSLL
+725 SFRSRQRLL

-763 VLVAFIGIFSTLMSL
+763 VLVAFIGILSTLMSL

-788 LRAGGMTPLQ
+788 LRAGGMTPRQ

-811 LLAGTCSM
+811 LLAGLCSM

-844 ALEPRFFVQSLLVA
+844 ALEPRFFLQSLLVA
-858 VGAAVL
+858 VGAALL